1 MHSYRLR
8 GRFVPINAWIKKEK
22 LLNKHP
28 RHPAEATG
36 KIGTEWTESKQKAAL
51 LQERNEAAHAA
62 GQRDFRGRSQKLF
75 LEKNKT
81 LGISQPS

>member
-1 MHSYRLR
+1 MHSYRRR
-8 GRFVPINAWIKKEK
+8 GRFVPINALIKKEE

-28 RHPAEATG
+28 SHPAEAAGKTG
-36 KIGTEWTESKQKAAL
+36 AEWTESKQKAAL

-62 GQRDFRGRSQKLF
+62 GQRDFGGRSQRLF

>member
-1 MHSYRLR
+1 MCSYRLR
-8 GRFVPINAWIKKEK
+8 GRFVPINPWIKKEE

-28 RHPAEATG
+28 SHPAEATG
-36 KIGTEWTESKQKAAL
+36 KIGAEWTESRQKTAL
-51 LQERNEAAHAA
+51 LQEKNEVAHAT
-62 GQRDFRGRSQKLF
+62 GQRDLSGRSQKLF

>member
-8 GRFVPINAWIKKEK
+8 GRFVPINPWIKKEEF
-22 LLNKHP
+22 LNKHP
-28 RHPAEATG
+28 SRPAEAMG
-36 KIGTEWTESKQKAAL
+36 KIGAEWTESKRKAAL
-51 LQERNEAAHAA
+51 LQEKNEAAHTA

-75 LEKNKT
+75 LEKKKT